1 MYYVYIIKCIDGT
14 LYTGITRNLEKRL
27 FEHNNT
33 EKGAKYTKNRRPV
46 KLVYFKDFPDRSSA
60 SKEESRIKKLSKIE
74 KQEIISKTIF

>member
-1 MYYVYIIKCIDGT
+1 MYYVYILECRDNT
-14 LYTGITRNLEKRL
+14 LYTGITKDINKRL

-33 EKGAKYTKNRRPV
+33 EKGAKYTKNRRPE